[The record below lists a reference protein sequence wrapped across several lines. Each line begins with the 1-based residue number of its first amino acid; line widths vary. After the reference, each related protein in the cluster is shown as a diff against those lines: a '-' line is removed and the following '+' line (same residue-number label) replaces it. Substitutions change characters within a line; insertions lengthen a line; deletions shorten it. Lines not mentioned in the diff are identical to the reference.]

1 MLKVVLDTTILV
13 SAFLRY
19 VPGAA
24 SYEVL
29 RFAEDENCELY
40 LSEGILDETARALL
54 ASQRNRRIYTYG
66 DEDVVAYCQA
76 LTRLGRIVA
85 DVPDIRGVVRD
96 PNDDMIVACAV
107 AAGADYIV
115 TRDKDL
121 LALGAYDGIAMIKPE
136 AFLAIRRARG

>member
-1 MLKVVLDTTILV
+1 M
-13 SAFLRY
+13 
-19 VPGAA
+19 
-24 SYEVL
+24 
-29 RFAEDENCELY
+29 
-40 LSEGILDETARALL
+40 
-54 ASQRNRRIYTYG
+54 
-66 DEDVVAYCQA
+66 VAYCQA

-121 LALGAYDGIAMIKPE
+121 LALGEYDGIAMIKPE
-136 AFLAIRRARG
+136 AFLAILRARR